1 MFISK
6 ENKMYT
12 HLNKNFNLIA
22 YELKKNKY
30 MYNPDEN
37 EG

>member
-12 HLNKNFNLIA
+12 HLNKNFNMIA
-22 YELKKNKY
+22 YELKKK
-30 MYNPDEN
+30 MYNPDES
-37 EG
+37 ES